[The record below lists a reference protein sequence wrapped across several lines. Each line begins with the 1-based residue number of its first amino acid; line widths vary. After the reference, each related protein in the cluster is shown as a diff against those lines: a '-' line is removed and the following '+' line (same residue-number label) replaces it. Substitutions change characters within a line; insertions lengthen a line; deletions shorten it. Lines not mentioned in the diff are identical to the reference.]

1 MALKPIGSEK
11 LKGQDKINRIME
23 IANYGTVEKN
33 TTNHVE
39 TTSFLKE
46 GKDGNFYGIIQEKDG
61 YHIKSGLNESDLDYV
76 GGIRNK
82 NKNRFKSYSAA
93 LKRLNLMFKPIN
105 EQYNEGVGDTMYG
118 KSEIEDQEEKFT
130 LKTPEA
136 PADDEDMDM
145 DDDMDMDMDD
155 DMDMEDDMDMDME
168 DEDMGMEDDME
179 MGDEEGEEEMEG
191 VMKSI
196 QKLTGKLGQKLRDGE
211 EDLDS
216 EDIKYVINSV
226 LSAVDLDK
234 LEDEDKEDIVSR
246 FEEDETEYGD
256 EELEG
261 GDVDLESDEFGAED
275 DMEMDD
281 EDMDMD
287 MEDEDMDMEE
297 EVAEDEGDEDETIA
311 DSVRKRKNIISEQF
325 FGLSK
330 IIKGIKSLIKKGD
343 ELTKEQLE
351 TLKAIIAIPL
361 VLLSPFGVTASMLRT
376 WKGIAKASGVVKAV
390 KSSPEEPKEQNEG
403 VVMEALKKRVSNL
416 LESYVEEKK
425 DPSKY
430 LDSVKKIANKN
441 RLVEKHSSSVDQEL
455 SAKKFIKEN
464 NATPKGLT
472 KSGAIIMISEGKKVY
487 IDKKGSIR

>member
-11 LKGQDKINRIME
+11 LEGQDKINRIME
-23 IANYGTVEKN
+23 IANYGSVGKN
-33 TTNHVE
+33 TTNHTE

-46 GKDGNFYGIIQEKDG
+46 GKDGKFYAIVQEKDG
-61 YHIKSGLNESDLDYV
+61 YHLKSGLNESDLDYIN
-76 GGIRNK
+76 GLRNK

-93 LKRLNLMFKPIN
+93 LKRMNLMFKPIN
-105 EQYNEGVGDTMYG
+105 EQYNEGVGDNMYG
-118 KSEIEDQEEKFT
+118 DLQDQEERFT
-130 LKTPEA
+130 LKTPDA
-136 PADDEDMDM
+136 PSDDEDMDMEDDMDM
-145 DDDMDMDMDD
+145 DDDMDMGD
-155 DMDMEDDMDMDME
+155 DMDMDDDMDME
-168 DEDMGMEDDME
+168 DEDMGMEDGDMD
-179 MGDEEGEEEMEG
+179 MGGEEGEEEMEG

-261 GDVDLESDEFGAED
+261 GDVDLESDEFGGED
-275 DMEMDD
+275 
-281 EDMDMD
+281 DMD
-287 MEDEDMDMEE
+287 MEDEDMDME
-297 EVAEDEGDEDETIA
+297 DEDMDMDME
-311 DSVRKRKNIISEQF
+311 EQF
-325 FGLSK
+325 
-330 IIKGIKSLIKKGD
+330 D
-343 ELTKEQLE
+343 E
-351 TLKAIIAIPL
+351 
-361 VLLSPFGVTASMLRT
+361 
-376 WKGIAKASGVVKAV
+376 
-390 KSSPEEPKEQNEG
+390 EG
-403 VVMEALKKRVSNL
+403 EGKVMESLKKRVSTL

-425 DPSKY
+425 DTSKY
-430 LDSVKKIANKN
+430 LENVKKIASKN
-441 RLVEKHSSSVDQEL
+441 RVIEKHSSSVDQEL

-472 KSGAIIMISEGKKVY
+472 KGGAIIMMSEGKKVY

>member
-23 IANYGTVEKN
+23 IANYGNVEKN
-33 TTNHVE
+33 TTSHVK

-46 GKDGNFYGIIQEKDG
+46 GKDGNFYAVIQEKDG

-118 KSEIEDQEEKFT
+118 ETEEQDKFT

-155 DMDMEDDMDMDME
+155 DMDMDMDDDMDME
-168 DEDMGMEDDME
+168 DEDMDMEHEDMEDED

-261 GDVDLESDEFGAED
+261 GDVDLEDDEFGAED
-275 DMEMDD
+275 DMGMDDEDMDMDD

-287 MEDEDMDMEE
+287 MDMEE
-297 EVAEDEGDEDETIA
+297 QFPEEDE
-311 DSVRKRKNIISEQF
+311 
-325 FGLSK
+325 
-330 IIKGIKSLIKKGD
+330 
-343 ELTKEQLE
+343 
-351 TLKAIIAIPL
+351 
-361 VLLSPFGVTASMLRT
+361 
-376 WKGIAKASGVVKAV
+376 
-390 KSSPEEPKEQNEG
+390 
-403 VVMEALKKRVSNL
+403 VMESLKKRVSNL

-472 KSGAIIMISEGKKVY
+472 KSGAIIMMSEGKKVY